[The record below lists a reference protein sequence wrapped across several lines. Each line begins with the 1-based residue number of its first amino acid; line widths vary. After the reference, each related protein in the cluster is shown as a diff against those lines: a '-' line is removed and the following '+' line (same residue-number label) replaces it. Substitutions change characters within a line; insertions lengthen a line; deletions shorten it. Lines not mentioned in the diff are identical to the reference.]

1 MCILLRN
8 LKYLKDDMVSKEWT
22 ICSFMFEYKKIKYIV
37 LVKRFVRTEKRVN
50 QYALVKLHFMKCND
64 LSDDLQVEANS
75 RNLIVDAKTLRL
87 YFEIEYS
94 DNMGDI
100 LCQFTKRLGNIIPQM
115 LPDTVS
121 DIERKAMVNSLSRS
135 DSEDSNKIY
144 CNKVKRNPNGGQRSE
159 FNADK
164 TKLLRES
171 LFKHFYNEP
180 NVSFCY
186 FSEPSMENDDATILK
201 NFSK

>member
-1 MCILLRN
+1 MCILLSN
-8 LKYLKDDMVSKEWT
+8 LKSLKDDMVSKEWT
-22 ICSFMFEYKKIKYIV
+22 ICSFVFEYKKIEYIV

-50 QYALVKLHFMKCND
+50 QYALVKLHFMKSND

-75 RNLIVDAKTLRL
+75 RNLIIDAKTLRS
-87 YFEIEYS
+87 YFGIEYS
-94 DNMGDI
+94 DNVGDI
-100 LCQFTKRLGNIIPQM
+100 LCQFTKQLGKIIPKM
-115 LPDTVS
+115 VPDIVS
-121 DIERKAMVNSLSRS
+121 DIEQKAMVNSLSRS
-135 DSEDSNKIY
+135 DSEDPNKIY

-164 TKLLRES
+164 TKLLRGS
-171 LFKHFYNEP
+171 LFKYFCNDP

-186 FSEPSMENDDATILK
+186 FAEPSMENDDATILK

>member
-1 MCILLRN
+1 MCILLSN
-8 LKYLKDDMVSKEWT
+8 LKSLKDDMVSKEWT
-22 ICSFMFEYKKIKYIV
+22 ICSFIFEYKKIEYIV

-50 QYALVKLHFMKCND
+50 QYALVKLHFMKSND
-64 LSDDLQVEANS
+64 LSDDLQVEANL
-75 RNLIVDAKTLRL
+75 RNLIVDAKTLRF
-87 YFEIEYS
+87 YFGIEYS
-94 DNMGDI
+94 NNMGDI
-100 LCQFTKRLGNIIPQM
+100 LCQFTKRLGNVIPQIV
-115 LPDTVS
+115 PDTVS
-121 DIERKAMVNSLSRS
+121 DIERKAMVNSLNRS
-135 DSEDSNKIY
+135 DSEDPNKIY

-186 FSEPSMENDDATILK
+186 FAEQSMENDDATILK